1 MAEVLNCAEF
11 EVLLADK
18 LDGALPSS
26 SLAAFEAHAKSCAA
40 CAALMNDAREA
51 VAFMERAPRV
61 EAPPE
66 LLTKLLFEVSAGPS
80 QKLVKPS
87 WVRRLFGARV
97 EGWLEPIV
105 QPRFAMGMAM
115 TVLSFAMLGKVTGVQ
130 VRQLN
135 RSDLDPVKVWMGA
148 EDKAHRLWER
158 GVKSYE
164 NLKLVYLIQ
173 STLKEWR
180 DEDPNASPDNAGTGQ
195 PPRPEG
201 AGAAKASDG
210 RR

>member
-40 CAALMNDAREA
+40 CMALMNDAREA
-51 VAFMERAPRV
+51 VTFIERVPRV
-61 EAPPE
+61 EAPPQ

-87 WVRRLFGARV
+87 WMRRIFGARI
-97 EGWLEPIV
+97 EGWLEPIF
-105 QPRFAMGMAM
+105 QPKFAMGMAM
-115 TVLSFAMLGKVTGVQ
+115 TVLSFAMLGRITGIQ
-130 VRQLN
+130 VRQLKP
-135 RSDLDPVKVWMGA
+135 SDLDPVKVWMAA

-180 DEDPNASPDNAGTGQ
+180 DEDPNAAPDNTGIA
-195 PPRPEG
+195 PAARPEG
-201 AGAAKASDG
+201 AGAQKASEG
-210 RR
+210 KR